1 MNCSLSVAH
10 FLSSVSSVP
19 LSADLRLP
27 PSSALYSALLLC
39 SHPSS
44 RLPSPHPPFSSVRF
58 VLWLQRL
65 NLLAKHTK
73 LLSCKS
79 IQVQEEARK
88 KGGGEKK
95 DPRTFSTISW
105 ASECVAVALH
115 LVCNYGEERCVCTFQ
130 KEVSAQDQFSTPS
143 LKCHNDFFTI
153 LPPSHPPKFY
163 ARCEFHQRSIKA
175 SNAQQPTGTNYQLDS
190 RIIHPWSWVEQGGA
204 AALNM

>member
-1 MNCSLSVAH
+1 MLISSPPFHPSPSPLISDSPPPPLSTQHFCSALIPPPGSPLLTLLFRLSDLSCGSRGLICSPNILNCS
-10 FLSSVSSVP
+10 
-19 LSADLRLP
+19 R
-27 PSSALYSALLLC
+27 
-39 SHPSS
+39 
-44 RLPSPHPPFSSVRF
+44 
-58 VLWLQRL
+58 
-65 NLLAKHTK
+65 AKAYK
-73 LLSCKS
+73 YR
-79 IQVQEEARK
+79 RK
-88 KGGGEKK
+88 RGRRGGGEKK

-105 ASECVAVALH
+105 ASECVAVASH
-115 LVCNYGEERCVCTFQ
+115 LVCYYGEERCVCTFQ

-153 LPPSHPPKFY
+153 LPPSHPPRFY